1 MPSDQGDGEEPPPL
15 PVRTRVPFG
24 VWFMLG
30 IFVFGTIWLVIDL
43 TFLRD

>member
-1 MPSDQGDGEEPPPL
+1 MPSDEGGEELPPPQA
-15 PVRTRVPFG
+15 RTRMPFG

-43 TFLRD
+43 AFLRD